1 MEECW
6 DSILASRSGIAHTNT
21 LDTADCYADYAAE
34 VKGLEESDPTL
45 DRAAAL
51 CLRATG
57 KPCRTQVFSDFGN
70 SERASVIMGSCV
82 GGGRSPGATTAAAS
96 TARIF
101 SKCRSRQLPIGWRAS
116 AMRAAS

>member
-1 MEECW
+1 MADRQIRCVITGLGVISAIGGNVEECW

-51 CLRATG
+51 LPAGDGGSPVGR
-57 KPCRTQVFSDFGN
+57 RSFG
-70 SERASVIMGSCV
+70 
-82 GGGRSPGATTAAAS
+82 
-96 TARIF
+96 F
-101 SKCRSRQLPIGWRAS
+101 RQQ
-116 AMRAAS
+116 

>member
-1 MEECW
+1 MADRQIRCVITGLGVISAIGGNVEECW

-57 KPCRTQVFSDFGN
+57 EALSDARSFG
-70 SERASVIMGSCV
+70 
-82 GGGRSPGATTAAAS
+82 
-96 TARIF
+96 F
-101 SKCRSRQLPIGWRAS
+101 RQQ
-116 AMRAAS
+116 